1 MYNWHIEEISRNNL
15 NDDTPSTETV
25 QSDNLTAIERFVREV
40 VSNSRDSKINGNDD
54 PVQVHFNFY
63 DLTGNEKTEFLENIA
78 FKDLIPALE
87 SISRDRT
94 KLDRI
99 LLGVKPEEVLN
110 PEIPLRILCIS
121 DYNTKGLIGPE
132 FYETQ
137 YENTPDL
144 RFLGLCRSIG
154 RNSTSGSGDKSGS
167 WGYGKSV
174 LWANNNTRII
184 IFNSIL
190 ATPWVE
196 NNITI
201 NSRLTG
207 YAMFPDFFRQE
218 SHASK
223 GDIYFGQDPDKR
235 NEVKSI
241 INDDIN
247 EFTESLGL
255 DCFKRENPG
264 TSILLPGFMPNDGS
278 EYTTEEIVREFK
290 YSVEKFFWPAILG
303 DELVVK
309 LNLNYEM
316 IFQAFCLIR
325 KFLPTFHYHGHRYQ
339 YRLNSVCFLSF

>member
-1 MYNWHIEEISRNNL
+1 
-15 NDDTPSTETV
+15 
-25 QSDNLTAIERFVREV
+25 
-40 VSNSRDSKINGNDD
+40 
-54 PVQVHFNFY
+54 
-63 DLTGNEKTEFLENIA
+63 
-78 FKDLIPALE
+78 
-87 SISRDRT
+87 
-94 KLDRI
+94 
-99 LLGVKPEEVLN
+99 
-110 PEIPLRILCIS
+110 PLRILCIS

-290 YSVEKFFWPAILG
+290 YSVEKFF
-303 DELVVK
+303 
-309 LNLNYEM
+309 
-316 IFQAFCLIR
+316 
-325 KFLPTFHYHGHRYQ
+325 
-339 YRLNSVCFLSF
+339 